1 MNNTDCHT
9 LSLHDARPISQEQG
23 PRTDNEIRHNLER
36 QIEAERW
43 TNLDRQLARD
53 SYRTGVVDLAPRPDQ
68 QPDEF
73 HAMKVGR
80 LRKLET
86 LGLADQ
92 VGPGQ
97 WTISENA
104 EATLRELGERG
115 DIIKRIHRGLTE
127 RGIARGAAS

>member
-1 MNNTDCHT
+1 MR
-9 LSLHDARPISQEQG
+9 ARAQDLVTQELG
-23 PRTDNEIRHNLER
+23 PRTDHEIRHNLER
-36 QIEAERW
+36 QIDAERW

-53 SYRTGVVDLAPRPDQ
+53 GYRTGVVDLAPHPDR

-97 WTISENA
+97 RSE
-104 EATLRELGERG
+104 ERRVG
-115 DIIKRIHRGLTE
+115 KECVSTCRSRWSPHHYKNK
-127 RGIARGAAS
+127 